1 MPVPFTPSAE
11 QQAVI
16 DAYLRGED
24 LAVQAGAGTGK
35 STTLAFIADAQRRR
49 RPGATAWYLT
59 FNKRN
64 AEEVQATFK
73 KYGLTNARASTA
85 HSYANR
91 ACRATPS
98 LRHMVERLN
107 RRDLKIG
114 EELRLLGI
122 GRASRC
128 LAATID
134 VDAVTPTD
142 DGIRVPR
149 HDPSFTVQRRFYTLT
164 RKTVDKFCQSADDE
178 VTWKHVPSLAELQ
191 PQLRPLVRR
200 ELIASGQRMWD
211 ELCRPTSPL
220 GTGHG
225 HYLKAWALTRPAIG
239 SPGDVLLYDECQD
252 ANPVLAEVVVAQ
264 RGRVQLAL
272 VGDEFQQ
279 IYCQPLGTK
288 VHVPVP
294 DQEPDR
300 PCSLPKCNRERR
312 HSDTGYCDWHQQQL
326 RDGKEL
332 YPYPKYK
339 IGESSTVAIEDLRVG
354 DRVCTHHNATFYNQ
368 GRPVTG
374 IQRFAYAGDLITVH
388 TETGLSSSYTDKHHC
403 VVRMSSELRNKHVV
417 YLMRRGNQFRIG
429 RCPMGY
435 KGDNNGFGVRAR
447 SFHEKADAAWILK
460 VTDTSEEA
468 QLAEWKAQ
476 HDFSIPGVCFEAGTR
491 HKADVRAFWN
501 HVGDNT
507 ENAAQCLEHHGRLM
521 EFPFITMGSG
531 LGASAQ
537 YKSPFVTAACNLF
550 DGLSVLPFTGR
561 KRFKGKHEYIST
573 GALWE
578 PIKVTR
584 EPYCG
589 DVVSLTVEDHHTY
602 FADGILT
609 HNSFTG
615 SIDAMQ
621 GFVALPGVTTL
632 PLTESRRFGPTIAAE
647 ANKVLDTLDPTGSGI
662 RLVGIGAKNGQVRH
676 RYTDADATA
685 VTAITCRT
693 NALVIDHI
701 MTQLQ
706 AGRRV
711 YSTIDIQELQRL
723 AKDVQLVESGR
734 AEEAKNV
741 VLQGFTDLDLW
752 NEWLDDGEP
761 ESQDLRDKVKVI
773 LDYGIAQIAEL
784 ASELEAKPQDA
795 DVTVSTVHKAKGG
808 TWDSVLVD
816 MGDQP
821 IDEEDDEKLRLLY
834 VALTRA
840 RHLVLWKPPA
850 DTNVTTGARVQ
861 KDRKPASRAIA

>member
-11 QQAVI
+11 QQTVI

-225 HYLKAWALTRPAIG
+225 HYLKAWALTRPTIG
-239 SPGDVLLYDECQD
+239 SPGDILLYDECQD

-279 IYCQPLGTK
+279 
-288 VHVPVP
+288 V
-294 DQEPDR
+294 
-300 PCSLPKCNRERR
+300 
-312 HSDTGYCDWHQQQL
+312 
-326 RDGKEL
+326 
-332 YPYPKYK
+332 
-339 IGESSTVAIEDLRVG
+339 
-354 DRVCTHHNATFYNQ
+354 
-368 GRPVTG
+368 
-374 IQRFAYAGDLITVH
+374 
-388 TETGLSSSYTDKHHC
+388 YT
-403 VVRMSSELRNKHVV
+403 
-417 YLMRRGNQFRIG
+417 
-429 RCPMGY
+429 
-435 KGDNNGFGVRAR
+435 
-447 SFHEKADAAWILK
+447 
-460 VTDTSEEA
+460 
-468 QLAEWKAQ
+468 
-476 HDFSIPGVCFEAGTR
+476 
-491 HKADVRAFWN
+491 
-501 HVGDNT
+501 
-507 ENAAQCLEHHGRLM
+507 
-521 EFPFITMGSG
+521 
-531 LGASAQ
+531 
-537 YKSPFVTAACNLF
+537 
-550 DGLSVLPFTGR
+550 
-561 KRFKGKHEYIST
+561 
-573 GALWE
+573 
-578 PIKVTR
+578 
-584 EPYCG
+584 
-589 DVVSLTVEDHHTY
+589 
-602 FADGILT
+602 
-609 HNSFTG
+609 FTG
-615 SIDAMQ
+615 SVDAMK
-621 GFVALPGVTTL
+621 GFIALPDVTTL
-632 PLTESRRFGPTIAAE
+632 PLTESRRFGPIIAAE
-647 ANKVLDTLDPTGSGI
+647 ANRVLDTLDPAGEGI
-662 RLVGIGAKNGQVRH
+662 RLAGIGPRNGLVRH
-676 RYTDADATA
+676 LYTDEDTHT
-685 VTAITCRT
+685 VTAIVCRT

-711 YSTIDIQELQRL
+711 YSTIDIQDLRRL
-723 AKDVQLVESGR
+723 AKDVQLVEAGR
-734 AEEAKNV
+734 AEEAKNE

-752 NEWLDDGEP
+752 NEWLEDDEP
-761 ESQDLRDKVKVI
+761 ENQELRDKVKVI
-773 LDYGIAQIAEL
+773 LEYGIAQITEL
-784 ASELEAKPQDA
+784 ASVLKTKPDDA

-808 TWDSVLVD
+808 TWDRVLVD
-816 MGDQP
+816 MGEQP
-821 IDEEDDEKLRLLY
+821 IDDEDHEKLRLLY

-840 RHLVLWKPPA
+840 RHLVLWKPSTDTTSKRNLDRTGPA
-850 DTNVTTGARVQ
+850 NRT
-861 KDRKPASRAIA
+861 IA